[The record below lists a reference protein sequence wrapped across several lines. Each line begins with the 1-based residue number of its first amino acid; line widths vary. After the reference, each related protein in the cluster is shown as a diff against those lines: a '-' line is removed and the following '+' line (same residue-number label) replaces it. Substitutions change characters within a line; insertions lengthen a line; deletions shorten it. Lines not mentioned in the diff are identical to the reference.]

1 VWPLRLHVTLI
12 LGKRTFAKG
21 KAHGSVFHGRVHGIA
36 G

>member
-1 VWPLRLHVTLI
+1 VWRLGLHFTFI
-12 LGKRTFAKG
+12 LVKRTFAKV